1 MVTNTTDQ
9 LHVAHIEYISDREVR
24 QATIGRPLIAA
35 TMLLHDTGA
44 ASNISVRLVI
54 HEGTDRR
61 TRLAYDRPMSLMERL
76 GNRELS
82 AAAPKPDAKLAA
94 LAERVTAA

>member
-9 LHVAHIEYISDREVR
+9 FHVAHIEYLSDREVR
-24 QATIGRPLIAA
+24 QATIAGPLIAA

-44 ASNISVRLVI
+44 TSNISLRLVI
-54 HEGTDRR
+54 YEDTDGH
-61 TRLAYDRPMSLMERL
+61 TRLGYDRPTSLMERL

>member
-1 MVTNTTDQ
+1 VTNTTDQ
-9 LHVAHIEYISDREVR
+9 FHVAHIEYVSDREVR

-35 TMLLHDTGA
+35 AMLLHDTGA

-54 HEGTDRR
+54 IHEGTDRR
-61 TRLAYDRPMSLMERL
+61 TRLGHDRPTSLMQRL
-76 GNRELS
+76 RNRELS

-94 LAERVTAA
+94 LAEHVTAA